1 MIISFKFSIFDLEIE
16 HKIIKELGEFTIF
29 CMNAIHDN
37 LTIEE
42 ISDIIKIKSKNIE
55 KQLSF
60 AISRGYLDNN
70 FILTRKGLTL
80 VKLFEFVNVFN
91 ELKIKIALEH
101 YVQSASKHIYLL
113 NNEKF
118 NDNQIGFLFED
129 NIFDYK
135 LQNKFN
141 EIIEDDNNKKKIF
154 LSNNLSIYED
164 IIKIYLSEF
173 VFKIKKN
180 EKYLYYNYEIEDN
193 KFINSLN
200 DVKDKNNASV
210 LIDIPIL
217 EINKKIESSIIDDK
231 NISVVQ
237 NKLNQYKYFNLIN
250 GESIIVKKIKK
261 DSNLTL
267 EPIVEY
273 KNILNK
279 RTEIESL
286 TIDELLFIDIKTDI
300 KEFYE
305 TKSFDVTKIMDELCG
320 I

>member
-60 AISRGYLDNN
+60 AISRGYLDSN
-70 FILTRKGLTL
+70 FILTPKGITV
-80 VKLFEFVNVFN
+80 VKLFEFVNEFN

-101 YVQSASKHIYLL
+101 YIESVSKQIYLL
-113 NNEKF
+113 NNGKF
-118 NDNQIGFLFED
+118 NDNQIGFLLED

-173 VFKIKKN
+173 AFKIKKN

-193 KFINSLN
+193 EFINSLN
-200 DVKDKNNASV
+200 DIKDKNNASV

-231 NISVVQ
+231 NINVVQ